1 MNASLHAAR
10 KALEDARLKRA
21 LRLAWEAA
29 LQSNSSNDREGLEEV
44 IDLAQAIRDR
54 SQGRTREEASTL
66 ATYCASA
73 RDNPQ
78 PTRLFGLLPGRFD
91 DRTRRGTPEA
101 GKVCPDCAETVK
113 REAQI
118 CRFCGHRFLPGS

>member
-1 MNASLHAAR
+1 MNTNLQAAR
-10 KALEDARLKRA
+10 EALEGAQVKRA

-29 LQSNSSNDREGLEEV
+29 LQSNSRNDREGLDEV
-44 IDLAQAIRDR
+44 IGLAEAIRDR

-66 ATYCASA
+66 AAYCAGA
-73 RDNPQ
+73 RDNPR
-78 PTRLFGLLPGRFD
+78 PRRLFGLQPDRFD
-91 DRTRRGTPEA
+91 DRTRRGSPEA

>member
-54 SQGRTREEASTL
+54 SQGRTREDASTL
-66 ATYCASA
+66 AAYCAGA
-73 RDNPQ
+73 RDHPQ
-78 PTRLFGLLPGRFD
+78 PPRLFGL
-91 DRTRRGTPEA
+91 RRGRSGDQQKAATPEV

-113 REAQI
+113 REARI